1 MPEPKG
7 PNQTMPAKSP
17 SPPIRKAVMTMS
29 DMARLAGV
37 SESTVSRSLA
47 DSPLIAEETRRRIQE
62 LARATGY
69 SVNSAA
75 SSLRTKQPKVI
86 AVIVP
91 LVHEK
96 TQHLSDPFMTTM
108 VSYLADAL
116 AERGYDLLL
125 SKVAVHQ
132 DGWIEQLIR
141 TRRASGAVFIGQ
153 SLEHFAIEQ
162 AARAGF
168 PLIVWGA
175 RLEHQSYAT
184 IGSDNRQGG
193 YLAARHLLQ
202 TGRQQIAFLGPPQ
215 SVPEVAQR
223 YEGFVRAHVEA
234 ALSPSDCIRVN
245 CGFTPAQAYE
255 ATTDLLAH
263 KPAIDGVAAASDVI
277 AMSAIR
283 GLSEAGRSVPGDVGV
298 VGFDD
303 VIMAAFTTPPLTT
316 IRQDLRRGALL
327 LVDGVITLASG
338 GSAGSVE
345 MPAELIVRGS
355 TSAPAA

>member
-1 MPEPKG
+1 MPTAHHHERHF
-7 PNQTMPAKSP
+7 MASD
-17 SPPIRKAVMTMS
+17 AVRDVVIGMS
-29 DMARLAGV
+29 DGLTVPFALAAG
-37 SESTVSRSLA
+37 L
-47 DSPLIAEETRRRIQE
+47 
-62 LARATGY
+62 
-69 SVNSAA
+69 SAA
-75 SSLRTKQPKVI
+75 
-86 AVIVP
+86 
-91 LVHEK
+91 LVQ
-96 TQHLSDPFMTTM
+96 TGTVVT
-108 VSYLADAL
+108 AGL
-116 AERGYDLLL
+116 AEI
-125 SKVAVHQ
+125 A
-132 DGWIEQLIR
+132 
-141 TRRASGAVFIGQ
+141 AGAIAMG
-153 SLEHFAIEQ
+153 L
-162 AARAGF
+162 
-168 PLIVWGA
+168 
-175 RLEHQSYAT
+175 
-184 IGSDNRQGG
+184 GG

-355 TSAPAA
+355 TSAPEA